1 MRSRR
6 SSHDEVQ
13 AIARR
18 RLELLRAELAAM
30 TGEPPADPPAGA
42 VRTPP
47 GSALDRPS
55 GGSVPPAAHGAGPG
69 AGLSPG
75 RHARRPVGAAA
86 RLGGWVHDRLPPTL
100 QGRVSLGPGHVAV
113 VSVLVAVACA
123 LTAWWVVR
131 ADGTTTVVPTAA
143 APVSAPSGVPGL
155 AEPSVPALVTPDAG
169 PDPPGSAAAVAVAGT
184 VAGTVVVVD
193 VTGRVRR
200 PGIVELPA
208 GSRVVDA
215 VEAAG
220 GARRGVDLSSVN
232 LARVL
237 VDGEQVVVGVPAPG
251 GVAAAA
257 ASTPGAPGPGAAAL
271 VSLNSA
277 TQAELEELPGI
288 GPVTATAILQ
298 WRSDHGPFTAVDELL
313 EVSGIGDATL
323 AEIAPFVTL

>member
-30 TGEPPADPPAGA
+30 TEEPPVDPPAGA
-42 VRTPP
+42 LRTPP
-47 GSALDRPS
+47 DSALDRPS
-55 GGSVPPAAHGAGPG
+55 GGSVPPAAHGVGPG
-69 AGLSPG
+69 PGLSPG
-75 RHARRPVGAAA
+75 RRACRPVGAAA

-143 APVSAPSGVPGL
+143 TPVSAPNGVPGL
-155 AEPSVPALVTPDAG
+155 AGPSVPALVTPDAG
-169 PDPPGSAAAVAVAGT
+169 PDPSGSAAAET
-184 VAGTVVVVD
+184 VAETVVVVD

-220 GARRGVDLSSVN
+220 GARRGVDLGSVN

-251 GVAAAA
+251 GVAASA
-257 ASTPGAPGPGAAAL
+257 ASAPGAPGPGAAAL

-323 AEIAPFVTL
+323 AQIAPFVTL